1 MRRGQGAS
9 AALAMATGRSIVRR
23 AAVRPIAQG
32 KSTMTISMY
41 AASVPVFSSML
52 RNLAHVLTKGEANAA
67 QRKIEPAVF
76 LNDRLAPDMLPLKA
90 QVQIATDHAKGACAR
105 LSGREPLKLED
116 KEASFTELLARI
128 EKVQGYLKTFSPAD
142 IDGSEEKEIVLKL
155 GGGEMKFSGLQYL
168 LHFATPNFYFHVTT
182 AYAILRHNGVP
193 LGKTD
198 FFGRG

>member
-1 MRRGQGAS
+1 
-9 AALAMATGRSIVRR
+9 
-23 AAVRPIAQG
+23 
-32 KSTMTISMY
+32 MTISMY

-52 RNLAHVLTKGEANAA
+52 KNLSHVLAKGEANAA
-67 QRKIEPAVF
+67 QRKIDPAVF

-90 QVQIATDHAKGACAR
+90 QVQIATDHAKGASAR
-105 LSGREPLKLED
+105 LSGRDPLKLED
-116 KEASFTELLARI
+116 KEASFTELQARI
-128 EKVQGYLKTFSPAD
+128 EKVQDYLKGFSRAD

-155 GGGEMKFSGLQYL
+155 GGNEVKYPGLQYL

-193 LGKTD
+193 IGKSD